1 VFQAIAN
8 LGRNGPALAALK
20 AAIPAAALAFGLA
33 TAAPSHATT
42 VVLENGYMDHA
53 RTLSIAEIGNAQAT
67 PVQFDGYYDI
77 PGPNNNIHFQNL
89 VAFCVDVYHS
99 ISMGDY
105 NPDLVYQDTV
115 PLTHDSNPNAAAR
128 KYLTDQDVLQV
139 GRLVNYGTLIFY
151 NAPKTTQEQKDARW
165 DQLAAVQGAIW
176 EVVSGK
182 NVTSSKASLNNLIT
196 DLSGDDYKSHFN
208 ASYGFV
214 HSNLTL
220 LTPKSPYEYPH
231 YRGKQAFAIAAV
243 PEPAAWVMMIG
254 GFAFAGA
261 MLRRSRQQQTL
272 VPVRVRA

>member
-1 VFQAIAN
+1 MFQAIAN
-8 LGRNGPALAALK
+8 FGRSGPILAAVK
-20 AAIPAAALAFGLA
+20 AAIPAAVLALGLA

-42 VVLENGYMDHA
+42 VVLQNGYMDHA
-53 RTLSIAEIGNAQAT
+53 RTLTIAGIGNAQAT
-67 PVQFDGYYDI
+67 PVQFDGYYDNAW
-77 PGPNNNIHFQNL
+77 PKPDEHFTNL

-151 NAPKTTQEQKDARW
+151 NAPKTTDALKEARW

-182 NVTSSKASLNNLIT
+182 NVTSSKTSLNNMIT
-196 DLSGDDYKSHFN
+196 DLSGDDYKSHLN

-220 LTPKSPYEYPH
+220 LTPKSPYQYPH
-231 YRGKQAFAIAAV
+231 YKGKQAFAIAQV
-243 PEPAAWVMMIG
+243 PEPATWVMMIG
-254 GFAFAGA
+254 GFAVAGA
-261 MLRRSRQQQTL
+261 MLRRSRQRPAALQ
-272 VPVRVRA
+272 A